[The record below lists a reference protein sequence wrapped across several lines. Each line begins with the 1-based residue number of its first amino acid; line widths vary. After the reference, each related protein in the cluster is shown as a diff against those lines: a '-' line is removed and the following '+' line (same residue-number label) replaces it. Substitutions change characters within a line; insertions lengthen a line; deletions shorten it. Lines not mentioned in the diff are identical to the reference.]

1 MKRMLFLLQTPSLFN
16 VSDLQLIAPE
26 LILTLAACV
35 ALVMEVILPYKLSK
49 WTAYFSLGGIAL
61 ALVSLGAQ
69 FKNMGGTFLSS
80 LPTLSPTDG
89 FYGMVHIDGFAL
101 IFRALFLIAA
111 ALAIAISIRYL
122 DIEREQH
129 GEYYALVL
137 FATVGMMFLG
147 SGYDLISL
155 YIALELMA
163 LTFYVL
169 VAFTKRQRRSNE
181 AGMKYFLLGAF
192 SSGILL
198 YGMSLLYGIAGSTNL
213 GVIGQAVNDAF
224 LKINAAAP
232 DDPIR
237 GLRGLLF
244 VGMIALAAG
253 LFFKVAAV
261 PFHMWAPDAYEGAP
275 TSVTAFLSTG
285 SKAASFALYAR
296 IFFVALAPMQI
307 DWAPLLAIVA
317 ALTIVVGNWA
327 AITQEN
333 SKRLLAY
340 SSISNAGYLLL
351 AIIANNTY
359 GNIGLFIYLLVYTLM
374 NMGAFGI
381 VISLRRRGI
390 IGDNVDDMTG
400 LAQKSPGMAAM
411 MAIFML
417 SLGGLPG
424 TGGFI
429 GKYFLLWGLL
439 NRGEVEHK
447 SWYYWLAGWAVINI
461 VVSFYYYIRFI
472 RVMYL
477 GDRVADDEPLS
488 LSYPL
493 RAGLAISLILIIV
506 IGVYPQPF
514 IALAQKLIPAAPAVA
529 PAAVAPAA
537 SKDLEPSQ

>member
-1 MKRMLFLLQTPSLFN
+1 MPFLFQTTLIN
-16 VSDLQLIAPE
+16 LRDLQLIAPE
-26 LILTLAACV
+26 LILTTVACL
-35 ALVMEVILPYKLSK
+35 ALVMEVILPYKFSK
-49 WTAYFSLGGIAL
+49 WTAYFSLTGVAL
-61 ALVSLGAQ
+61 AFVSLTAQ
-69 FKNMGGTFLSS
+69 FMSMNGTFNLGALQS
-80 LPTLSPTDG
+80 LSPIDG
-89 FYGMVHIDGFAL
+89 FYGMIRIDGLAL
-101 IFRALFLIAA
+101 VFKAIFLIAA
-111 ALAIAISIRYL
+111 ALAIAISMRYL

-129 GEYYALVL
+129 GEYYALIL

-163 LTFYVL
+163 VTFYVL
-169 VAFTKRQRRSNE
+169 VAFTKRERRSNE

-198 YGMSLLYGIAGSTNL
+198 YGMSLLYGVTGSTNL
-213 GVIGQAVNDAF
+213 GEIGLSVG
-224 LKINAAAP
+224 KIMSTAPAAASP
-232 DDPIR
+232 AS
-237 GLRGLLF
+237 LRPMLIL
-244 VGMIALAAG
+244 GMIALAAG

-296 IFFVALAPMQI
+296 IFFVALQPMQI
-307 DWAPLLAIVA
+307 EWAPLLGIVA

-351 AIIANNTY
+351 GIIANNAY
-359 GNIGLFIYLLVYTLM
+359 GNIGIVIFLLVYTLM
-374 NMGAFGI
+374 NMGAFGVI
-381 VISLRRRGI
+381 ISLRRRGI

-400 LAQKSPGMAAM
+400 LAQKAPGMAAM

-417 SLGGLPG
+417 SLGGMPG

-429 GKYFLLWGLL
+429 GKYFLLWGLFERAKTDGR
-439 NRGEVEHK
+439 N
-447 SWYYWLAGWAVINI
+447 WYYWLAGWAVINL
-461 VVSFYYYIRFI
+461 VVSFFYYLRFI

-477 GDRVADDEPLS
+477 GDRIADAQPLTMSPALRTVLVAS
-488 LSYPL
+488 LVGIL
-493 RAGLAISLILIIV
+493 FIGL
-506 IGVYPQPF
+506 YPQPF
-514 IALAQKLIPAAPAVA
+514 IVLAQKLFPTQIS
-529 PAAVAPAA
+529 APAA
-537 SKDLEPSQ
+537 SQAQPATPMDAPR

>member
-1 MKRMLFLLQTPSLFN
+1 MPFLFQNN
-16 VSDLQLIAPE
+16 VISIRDLQLIAPE
-26 LILTLAACV
+26 LILTVTACV

-49 WTAYFSLGGIAL
+49 WTAHFSLAGIAL
-61 ALVSLGAQ
+61 ALISLGAQ
-69 FKNMGGTFLSS
+69 FVSMNGTFKLSA
-80 LPTLSPTDG
+80 LQNLTAFDG
-89 FYGMVHIDGFAL
+89 FYGMIRIDGFAL
-101 IFRALFLIAA
+101 VFKAIFLIAA
-111 ALAIAISIRYL
+111 ALAILIAMRYL

-155 YIALELMA
+155 YISLELMA
-163 LTFYVL
+163 VTFYVL
-169 VAFTKRQRRSNE
+169 VAFTKRERRSNE
-181 AGMKYFLLGAF
+181 AGMKYFLLGGF

-198 YGMSLLYGIAGSTNL
+198 YGMSWLYGVTGSTNL
-213 GVIGQAVNDAF
+213 GDIGRSVGAS
-224 LKINAAAP
+224 AP
-232 DDPIR
+232 GTPMR
-237 GLRGLLF
+237 PVLLL
-244 VGMIALAAG
+244 GMIALAAG
-253 LFFKVAAV
+253 LFFKIAAV

-296 IFFVALAPMQI
+296 IFFVALAPMQV
-307 DWAPLLAIVA
+307 DWAPLLGIVA

-351 AIIANNTY
+351 GIIANNKY
-359 GNIGLFIYLLVYTLM
+359 GNTGLVIYLLVYTLM

-381 VISLRRRGI
+381 IISLRRRGI

-400 LAQKSPGMAAM
+400 LAQKAPGMAAM
-411 MAIFML
+411 MGIFML

-429 GKYFLLWGLL
+429 GKWYLLYGLFDRARADGK
-439 NRGEVEHK
+439 N
-447 SWYYWLAGWAVINI
+447 WYIWLATWAAINI
-461 VVSFYYYIRFI
+461 VVSFFYYLRFI

-477 GDRVADDEPLS
+477 GDRVADAQPLTMSPALRTALVAS
-488 LSYPL
+488 LV
-493 RAGLAISLILIIV
+493 GILF
-506 IGVYPQPF
+506 IGVYPQTF
-514 IALAQKLIPAAPAVA
+514 IVPAQQLFPAAQITA
-529 PAAVAPAA
+529 PAALKAAPVT
-537 SKDLEPSQ
+537 SMDEPK

>member
-1 MKRMLFLLQTPSLFN
+1 MLFLFQTSGIINL
-16 VSDLQLIAPE
+16 SDLQLIAPE
-26 LILTLAACV
+26 LIITVAACV
-35 ALVMEVILPYKLSK
+35 ALVMEVILPYKNSK

-61 ALVSLGAQ
+61 ALVSLGTQ
-69 FKNMGGTFLSS
+69 FVGLGGTFRFAALQK
-80 LPTLSPTDG
+80 LSPADG
-89 FYGMVHIDGFAL
+89 FYGMVRIDGFAL
-101 IFRALFLIAA
+101 LFRAIFLIAA

-129 GEYYALVL
+129 GEYYALIL

-163 LTFYVL
+163 VTFYVL

-213 GVIGQAVNDAF
+213 GEMGTK
-224 LKINAAAP
+224 LSAAP
-232 DDPIR
+232 AE
-237 GLRGLLF
+237 LRPVLLL
-244 VGMIALAAG
+244 GMIALAAG

-296 IFFVALAPMQI
+296 IFFVALGPLQI
-307 DWAPLLAIVA
+307 EWAPLLGLVA

-351 AIIANNTY
+351 AIIANNSY
-359 GNIGLFIYLLVYTLM
+359 GNIGLVIYLMVYVLM

-381 VISLRRRGI
+381 IISLRRRGI

-400 LAQKSPGMAAM
+400 LAQKAPGMAAM
-411 MAIFML
+411 MGIFML

-439 NRGEVEHK
+439 QRGDADHK

-477 GDRVADDEPLS
+477 GDRIADEEPLTMS
-488 LSYPL
+488 PAL
-493 RAGLAISLILIIV
+493 RTAMIASLIGIIF

-514 IALAQKLIPAAPAVA
+514 ILLAQKLIPSP
-529 PAAVAPAA
+529 PAA
-537 SKDLEPSQ
+537 SSAPSKASPASQ

>member
-1 MKRMLFLLQTPSLFN
+1 MLFLFQITSLIN
-16 VSDLQLIAPE
+16 VHDLQLIAPE
-26 LILTLAACV
+26 LILTTIACL

-49 WTAYFSLGGIAL
+49 WTAYFSLAGIAL
-61 ALVSLGAQ
+61 ALISLAAQ
-69 FKNMGGTFLSS
+69 FKSIGGSFNLNALQGVTAI
-80 LPTLSPTDG
+80 DG
-89 FYGMVHIDGFAL
+89 FYGMVHVDGFAL
-101 IFRALFLIAA
+101 VFRAIFLIAA
-111 ALAIAISIRYL
+111 ALTIAISMRYL

-129 GEYYALVL
+129 GEYYALIL

-163 LTFYVL
+163 ITFYVL

-213 GVIGQAVNDAF
+213 GEMGTK
-224 LKINAAAP
+224 LGAAP
-232 DDPIR
+232 AE
-237 GLRGLLF
+237 LRPVLLL
-244 VGMIALAAG
+244 GMIALAAG

-296 IFFVALAPMQI
+296 IFFVALGPMQI
-307 DWAPLLAIVA
+307 DWAPLLGIVA

-327 AITQEN
+327 AVTQEN

-340 SSISNAGYLLL
+340 SSISHAGYLLL
-351 AIIANNTY
+351 GLIANNTY
-359 GNIGLFIYLLVYTLM
+359 GNIGLVIYLLVYTLM
-374 NMGAFGI
+374 NIGAFGI

-400 LAQKSPGMAAM
+400 LAQKAPGMAAM
-411 MAIFML
+411 MGLFML

-439 NRGEVEHK
+439 QRGETAHK

-477 GDRVADDEPLS
+477 GDRVADEEPLTMS
-488 LSYPL
+488 TAL
-493 RAGLAISLILIIV
+493 RTAMIASLIGIIF
-506 IGVYPQPF
+506 IGIYPQPF
-514 IALAQKLIPAAPAVA
+514 IVLAQKLIPSK
-529 PAAVAPAA
+529 PAA
-537 SKDLEPSQ
+537 SSAPSNTSPASQ

>member
-1 MKRMLFLLQTPSLFN
+1 MFLLQANTTALFN
-16 VSDLQLIAPE
+16 VADLQLIAPE
-26 LILTLAACV
+26 LILTVCACL
-35 ALVMEVILPYKLSK
+35 ALVMEVVLPYRKSKLV
-49 WTAYFSLGGIAL
+49 AYFSLLGVGL
-61 ALVSLGAQ
+61 AFASLGLQ
-69 FKNMGGTFLSS
+69 WWSVRDV
-80 LPTLSPTDG
+80 LPLDG
-89 FYGMVHIDGFAL
+89 FFGMVRIDGFAL
-101 IFRALFLIAA
+101 LFKAIFLVGA
-111 ALAIAISIRYL
+111 ALAIGISIKFL

-198 YGMSLLYGIAGSTNL
+198 YGMSVLYGVAGSTNL
-213 GVIGQAVNDAF
+213 GQIGQELAKAQ
-224 LKINAAAP
+224 P
-232 DDPIR
+232 E
-237 GLRGLLF
+237 LRPMLLL
-244 VGMIALAAG
+244 GMIALAAG
-253 LFFKVAAV
+253 LFFKIAAV

-296 IFFVALAPMQI
+296 IFFVALGPMQI
-307 DWAPLLAIVA
+307 DWAPLLGVVA

-327 AITQEN
+327 AVTQEN

-351 AIIANNTY
+351 ALVANNIY
-359 GNIGLFIYLLVYTLM
+359 GNIGLVIYLLVYTLM

-400 LAQKSPGMAAM
+400 LAHKAPGMAAM
-411 MAIFML
+411 MTIFML

-439 NRGEVEHK
+439 QRGDTDHK

-472 RVMYL
+472 KVMYL
-477 GDRVADDEPLS
+477 GDRVADDRPLS
-488 LSYPL
+488 LSPAL
-493 RAGLAISLILIIV
+493 RTALVVSLIGIV
-506 IGVYPQPF
+506 SIGVYPQPF
-514 IALAQKLIPAAPAVA
+514 IAIAQKLFPPIAATSSPALKSPTLKSA
-529 PAAVAPAA
+529 
-537 SKDLEPSQ
+537 